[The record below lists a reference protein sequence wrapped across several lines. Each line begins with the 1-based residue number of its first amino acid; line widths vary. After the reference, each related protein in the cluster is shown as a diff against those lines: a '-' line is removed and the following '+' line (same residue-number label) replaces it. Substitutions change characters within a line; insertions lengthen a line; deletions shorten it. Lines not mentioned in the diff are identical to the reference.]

1 MKTRLMVAMAASLL
15 LSCGARADE
24 IKLLASAGLKAAY
37 LELLPQFERESGH
50 KVAAEWSSSP

>member
-50 KVAAEWSSSP
+50 KSRRSGRALP